1 MFRHNLRLCRRDPS
15 RRSDQAGPVTLHH
28 LSDVQTPLNKPQP
41 SGTSGR
47 EEKARAA
54 YGISPADTLVS
65 PSLLLFA
72 GCNNECFGNSL
83 AQNLIKLFRIL
94 QEALEMEAVLQ
105 QPRVALAAEL
115 CVWA

>member
-1 MFRHNLRLCRRDPS
+1 MFRHDLRPCRRDPS

-28 LSDVQTPLNKPQP
+28 LSDVQTLLNKPQP

-47 EEKARAA
+47 EEKARTA
-54 YGISPADTLVS
+54 YGISPTDTPVS
-65 PSLLLFA
+65 PGLPLFA

-94 QEALEMEAVLQ
+94 
-105 QPRVALAAEL
+105 
-115 CVWA
+115 